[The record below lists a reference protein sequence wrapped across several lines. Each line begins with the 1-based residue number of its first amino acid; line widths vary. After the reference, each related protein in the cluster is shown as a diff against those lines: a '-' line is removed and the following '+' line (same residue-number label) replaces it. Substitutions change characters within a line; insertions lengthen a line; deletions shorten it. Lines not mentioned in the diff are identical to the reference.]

1 MQIES
6 YEFSQMRKAVLEVH
20 FSHLFSPDF
29 GAVYEG
35 KILDI

>member
-6 YEFSQMRKAVLEVH
+6 YEISQMRRAVLEVH

-29 GAVYEG
+29 GVVYEG
-35 KILDI
+35 KKLDI